1 MDDGELFWMVD
12 AEDGFPDV
20 ELATEEL
27 LGDIVSVE
35 VGGWDDVTSSVVDGA
50 CEVERLFVDGK
61 VEDCSV
67 DCVPTEDDS

>member
-1 MDDGELFWMVD
+1 MVD

-50 CEVERLFVDGK
+50 
-61 VEDCSV
+61 
-67 DCVPTEDDS
+67 